1 MAFSQSR
8 SGAPGL
14 AVGFRIDMNCKL
26 GQIGKHT
33 VAEIGSVPLAPYAYL
48 QNVRD
53 FQVPECRNP
62 CRCLDQV
69 LKNLVH

>member
-8 SGAPGL
+8 SGTPGL
-14 AVGFRIDMNCKL
+14 PVGFRIHMNCKL

-33 VAEIGSVPLAPYAYL
+33 VAKIGCVPLAPYTYL

-62 CRCLDQV
+62 RRCLDQV
-69 LKNLVH
+69 LKNLIN